1 MRSTVRAAARGLFHH
16 RHILVMAAQAATQAC
31 CRVFFVEWMLV
42 AATIAYIR
50 NIELS
55 EVCLGG
61 SRSLARTRSGPAMT
75 ELVVNASDQHKT
87 EREPQASRARWR
99 RCPSGVAPALRRPG
113 VAPVPVVAAF
123 RRFSSSPLS
132 GAWRSGVIDPA
143 IAARSPARS
152 ARRRIHSAGCY
163 SPRSA
168 AVMIHCARVVPSM
181 PHHAHVVT
189 RQLMRE

>member
-1 MRSTVRAAARGLFHH
+1 MHH
-16 RHILVMAAQAATQAC
+16 RRHHPTVMVAQAATQAC

-61 SRSLARTRSGPAMT
+61 RLSLARTRSGPAMT
-75 ELVVNASDQHKT
+75 EGGGSSELGAAYAAAMMELVVNASDQRKM
-87 EREPQASRARWR
+87 ESRPQASRSRWR

-152 ARRRIHSAGCY
+152 ARRR
-163 SPRSA
+163 R
-168 AVMIHCARVVPSM
+168 R
-181 PHHAHVVT
+181 T
-189 RQLMRE
+189 QR